1 MTYPSHDKS
10 PAPAP
15 AEALSSLRALLLGDE
30 KVALD
35 RVTEDL
41 EILKLKYGDKER
53 FQSAVAEVLADALT
67 DARSTDQQ
75 RLARS
80 ISPIVAS
87 SIKREIANSKDEMV
101 EALYP
106 ITGRLVAASV
116 RNSIAKLTADI
127 NERLERMFSFK
138 GLFNRW
144 RMQLAGG
151 SSVSMMLADTQ
162 RAEIQ
167 RAMIIER
174 ASGVLI
180 SEWYA
185 PGRDLNPRGDS
196 DLVSGLLSAISN
208 LADEAFGGETSELRT
223 LDLNGH
229 QVALRR
235 SPMHI
240 VALEFN
246 GDLTPDDRLRLD
258 QAFADC
264 VERLNQYEGRDAF
277 MPFVDMTKV
286 QNTETN
292 ALEAPRAPHLAR
304 VKTMGQWLAGLAVAA
319 LCLWMVIGWVGERQV
334 ASDIA
339 KLKAVFTADISLKGF
354 PFIVDRAKD
363 GGLLV
368 TGLYPMGFD
377 IDALNERSQI
387 AVGERK
393 IVFDLQ
399 PVARA
404 SDFKDLEG
412 AINSLRRSFW
422 QRGVQR

>member
-1 MTYPSHDKS
+1 M
-10 PAPAP
+10 
-15 AEALSSLRALLLGDE
+15 RALLLGDE
-30 KVALD
+30 KVAID

-53 FQSAVAEVLADALT
+53 FQSAVAEVLADALM
-67 DARSTDQQ
+67 DARSIDQQ
-75 RLARS
+75 RLARA

-116 RNSIAKLTADI
+116 RNSIAKLTAEI
-127 NERLERMFSFK
+127 NDRLERMFSFK

-144 RMQLAGG
+144 RTQLTGG
-151 SSVSMMLADTQ
+151 SSTSLILVDTQ

-180 SEWYA
+180 SEWFA
-185 PGRDLNPRGDS
+185 PGRDLSGRGDS
-196 DLVSGLLSAISN
+196 DLVSGLLSAISS
-208 LADEAFGGETSELRT
+208 LADEAFGGKNSELRT

-235 SPMHI
+235 SPKHI

-246 GDLTPDDRLRLD
+246 GDLSPDDRLRLD

-277 MPFVDMTKV
+277 MPFIDMTKA
-286 QNTETN
+286 QNKDDVEVM
-292 ALEAPRAPHLAR
+292 ALGEDQRQNQLKTA
-304 VKTMGQWLAGLAVAA
+304 VKWIVGAMIAA
-319 LCLWMVIGWVGERQV
+319 LCVWTLISWVGERQIE
-334 ASDIA
+334 SDIA
-339 KLKAVFTADISLKGF
+339 KLKAVFTADASLKGF
-354 PFIVDRAKD
+354 PFIVDRSAD

-377 IDALNERSQI
+377 IEGLNERSQI

-404 SDFKDLEG
+404 SDFEGLEG
-412 AINSLRRSFW
+412 AINSLRRSLG
-422 QRGVQR
+422 RKGVLQ